1 MNKKKVGVGLSG
13 GVDSGT
19 TALILKERGYEVVG
33 MTMKLFDHHD
43 AEISVAREVADR
55 LGIEHIVLDYS
66 ESFESTVVEY
76 TVKSYELGLTPNP
89 CVFCNRHFKYGKLLD
104 YCMENGIDYFATG
117 HYARISYDE
126 DRGIYRIF
134 KAKDSRK
141 DQSYNLFQLSQEQ
154 LKHLIFPLGDFSSK
168 AEVREKSS
176 GALSE
181 LSSKKDS
188 TGICFLNKISLY
200 SFLKKRNSSSTVPGA
215 FVDRAGN
222 FLGRHVGIS
231 SYTLGQKKNLPKPNG
246 ESFVV
251 CGIDSSENKVIL
263 GSEADLLKTEISLAD
278 VNLLDPLMSFPA
290 TVEVKLSQW
299 SVVYSGELSSVGGE
313 FKLSFKSPVRAPAPG
328 QSVVFYS
335 GNELLGGGTIYSAV

>member
-1 MNKKKVGVGLSG
+1 MNKKKIGVGLSG

-19 TALILKERGYEVVG
+19 TALILKERGYQVVG
-33 MTMKLFDHHD
+33 ITMKLFDHHD
-43 AEISVAREVADR
+43 AEISVAKEVADR

-66 ESFESTVVEY
+66 ESFESTVIDY
-76 TVKSYELGLTPNP
+76 TVSSYEKGLTPNP

-126 DRGIYRIF
+126 DRGIYRVF

-154 LKHLIFPLGDFSSK
+154 LKHLVFPLGDFSSK
-168 AEVREKSS
+168 SEVREKSS
-176 GALSE
+176 GTLSE

-188 TGICFLNKISLY
+188 AGICFLNKISLY
-200 SFLKKRNSSSTVPGA
+200 SFLKKRKSSSTVPGA

-231 SYTLGQKKNLPKPNG
+231 SYTLGQKKNLPKSNG
-246 ESFVV
+246 VSLVV
-251 CGIDSSENKVIL
+251 CGIDSAENKVIL
-263 GSEADLLKTEISLAD
+263 GSEEDLLKTEINLAD
-278 VNLLDPLMSFPA
+278 INLLYPNIDFPA
-290 TVEVKLSQW
+290 IVDVKLSQW
-299 SVVYSGELSSVGGE
+299 STVYEGELSKKDTE
-313 FKLSFKSPVRAPAPG
+313 FKLSFESPVRAPAPG

-335 GNELLGGGTIYSAV
+335 GDELLGGGTIYSAV

>member
-33 MTMKLFDHHD
+33 ITMKLFDHHD
-43 AEISVAREVADR
+43 AEISVAKEVADR

-66 ESFESTVVEY
+66 ESFESTVIEY
-76 TVKSYELGLTPNP
+76 TKKSYELGLTPNP

-104 YCMENGIDYFATG
+104 YCIENGIDRFATG
-117 HYARISYDE
+117 HYARILYDE
-126 DRGIYRIF
+126 DRGIYRVF

-168 AEVREKSS
+168 SEVREKSA
-176 GALSE
+176 GTLSE

-188 TGICFLNKISLY
+188 TGICFLDKISLF
-200 SFLKKRNSSSTVPGA
+200 SFLKKRSSSSTVPGA
-215 FVDRAGN
+215 FVDKAGN

-231 SYTLGQKKNLPKPNG
+231 SYTLGQKKNIPRSNG
-246 ESFVV
+246 ESLVV
-251 CGIDSSENKVIL
+251 CGIDSEENKVIL
-263 GSEADLLKTEISLAD
+263 GSEEDLLKTEINLAD
-278 VNLLDPLMSFPA
+278 INLLDPNIDLPV
-290 TVEVKLSQW
+290 TVDVKLSQW
-299 SVVYSGELSSVGGE
+299 STVYEGELSKKGSE
-313 FKLSFKSPVRAPAPG
+313 FKLSFESPVRAPAPG
-328 QSVVFYS
+328 QSVVLYS
-335 GNELLGGGTIYSAV
+335 GEELLGGGTIYSAV